1 MIATNYEIR
10 FLTNALIV
18 IILKQKSKM
27 IRRYVAEVVTSEF
40 VKLESQQSNYTVIL
54 PQLLSAILLA

>member
-1 MIATNYEIR
+1 MIATNCEIM

>member
-40 VKLESQQSNYTVIL
+40 VKLESQQSN
-54 PQLLSAILLA
+54 